1 MYYKQDF
8 SKLKSHLCGK
18 FNYLMRVIVL
28 CFFLSISTL
37 FVNAQN
43 KGRITGKVTDAAT
56 KQIIDYATVS
66 LYKQGA
72 AAPFNGVVT
81 DDKGNFTIPNLPAG
95 DYLVKIDFIGY
106 QQKVVAHAVISDAA
120 PVAALG
126 NILLA
131 PVQNTLQ
138 DVVITA
144 KRPTVE
150 NKIDRMVY
158 NPQNDLTA
166 QGGMAIDVLQKV
178 PQISVDIDGNVELQ
192 GNSNIRF
199 LINGKPSS
207 IFGSSLTEAL
217 QSIPASQIQSIEVIT
232 NPGAQ
237 YDATGTGGIINIIL
251 KQNNV
256 QGVNGS
262 VNLSA
267 GTRLENGSVNLNV
280 KKGNFAVGA
289 FFNGNERI
297 NTTTNTNA
305 QTRSK
310 NDSTGTTTNLLQNG
324 SSAFKRSGYQSGI
337 NFQWDLSKKD
347 QLTASFSYNHFGND
361 NVGSTSQEQLETGV
375 SNDILEDQFSKL
387 NSVSHF
393 HANSSDVSLGYK
405 KTFDK
410 KDETLDFLISSS
422 FGSNYNFASQN
433 QVFADGIT
441 PTSGTMSTN
450 PGTDRETDIS
460 LDYSY
465 PFSKSF
471 TLQTGAKAV
480 IEDISNSVVTDSLL
494 TNGLY
499 TPDAG
504 QTYGFNYNRD
514 IFAYYV
520 SGTFSL
526 FHDFINGMAGL
537 RYEYTHT
544 SADFANTNIPG
555 YGILAPSFVLQ
566 HKLSDDQSIK
576 FSYSYRLQRPDY
588 NDLDPFYNVSDPHNI
603 STGNPNL
610 KPELGHNFELG
621 YNKSFNNGPS
631 VYVSAFYRYN
641 TNDIQ
646 SFTTYYAT
654 LPVNG
659 ANYTDV
665 ELTQRYNIGSEINE
679 GANLFISIPV
689 SDKFSLRSNNF
700 FADRISKNPGD
711 PTVSGFAYRL
721 NLNASYEFAPSFAAE
736 VFGNYRSSQRTIQG
750 TSPAFAF
757 YNFAVRKQFWKKTA
771 SIGIT
776 AANPFANYISQTST
790 TNTGNSYQTSTREVP
805 FRSFGISLSYKFGK
819 LDFKKP
825 AKDDVPDDTSSP
837 TKAPDST
844 PR

>member
-1 MYYKQDF
+1 
-8 SKLKSHLCGK
+8 
-18 FNYLMRVIVL
+18 MRVIVL
-28 CFFLSISTL
+28 SIFLTICTFFA
-37 FVNAQN
+37 NAQN
-43 KGRITGKVTDAAT
+43 KGKITGKVTDATT
-56 KQIIDYATVS
+56 KQAIDYATIS
-66 LYKQGA
+66 LYKQGT

-81 DDKGNFTIPNLPAG
+81 DDKGNFTIPGLAAG
-95 DYLVKIDFIGY
+95 DYVVKIDFIGY
-106 QQKVVAHAVISDAA
+106 QQKVIAHAVITNAA
-120 PVAALG
+120 PTAALG
-126 NILLA
+126 NIFLA
-131 PVQNTLQ
+131 PVQNQLQ

-232 NPGAQ
+232 NPGAK

-280 KKGNFAVGA
+280 KKGGFSVGA
-289 FFNGNERI
+289 FFNGSERI
-297 NTTTNTNA
+297 NTTTLTNS
-305 QTRSK
+305 QTHST
-310 NDSTGTTTNLLQNG
+310 DATTGTTTDLMQDG

-361 NVGSTSQEQLETGV
+361 NVGTTNQEQLKTGV
-375 SNDILEDQFSKL
+375 SNDILQDQFSVL

-410 KDETLDFLISSS
+410 KDEELDFLISSS

-433 QVFADGIT
+433 QVFADDT

-460 LDYSY
+460 LDYTL
-465 PFSKSF
+465 PFSKNF
-471 TLQTGAKAV
+471 TLETGAKDV
-480 IEDISNSVVTDSLL
+480 IENISNNVITDTLGLGGGLL
-494 TNGLY
+494 
-499 TPDAG
+499 PDAG
-504 QTYGFNYNRD
+504 QTYNFNYNRNV
-514 IFAYYV
+514 FAYYV

-537 RYEYTHT
+537 RYEYTST
-544 SADFANTNIPG
+544 SSSFGDSNVPG
-555 YGILAPSFVLQ
+555 YGIFAPSFVLQ

-576 FSYSYRLQRPDY
+576 FSYSYRLQRPQYSDV
-588 NDLDPFYNVSDPHNI
+588 DPFLNVSDPHNI
-603 STGNPNL
+603 SVGNPDL

-621 YNKSFNNGPS
+621 YNKSFNSGPS
-631 VYVSAFYRYN
+631 IYLSAFYRYN

-646 SFTTYYAT
+646 SLTTYHAIYD
-654 LPVNG
+654 PNG
-659 ANYTDV
+659 TEYDDV
-665 ELTQRYNIGSEINE
+665 ELTTRSNIGSEINE

-689 SDKFSLRSNNF
+689 TGKFSLRSNNF
-700 FADRISKNPGD
+700 FADRISKNSDD
-711 PTVSGFAYRL
+711 PTVSGFTYRL

-757 YNFAVRKQFWKKTA
+757 YNFAVRKQLWNKKA
-771 SIGIT
+771 SIGLT
-776 AANPFANYISQTST
+776 AANPFSNYINQKT
-790 TNTGNSYQTSTREVP
+790 TINTNNSYETSIREVP
-805 FRSFGISLSYKFGK
+805 FRSFGISLTYKFGK
-819 LDFKKP
+819 LDFKKQP
-825 AKDDVPDDTSSP
+825 KEDMPDDTTSPNKTPDSSP
-837 TKAPDST
+837 
-844 PR
+844 R

>member
-1 MYYKQDF
+1 
-8 SKLKSHLCGK
+8 
-18 FNYLMRVIVL
+18 MRVIVL
-28 CFFLSISTL
+28 FIFLTISSFFA
-37 FVNAQN
+37 NAQN
-43 KGRITGKVTDAAT
+43 KGKITGKVTDAAT
-56 KQIIDYATVS
+56 KQVIDYATIS
-66 LYKQGA
+66 LYKQGS

-81 DDKGNFTIPNLPAG
+81 DEKGTFTIPNLAPG
-95 DYLVKIDFIGY
+95 DYIVKIDFIGY
-106 QQKVVAHAVISDAA
+106 QQKVIAHAVITDAA
-120 PVAALG
+120 PTAFLG
-126 NILLA
+126 DILLA
-131 PVQNTLQ
+131 PIQNQLQ

-150 NKIDRMVY
+150 NKIDKMVY
-158 NPQNDLTA
+158 NPQNDLSA
-166 QGGMAIDVLQKV
+166 QGGMAIDILQKV
-178 PQISVDIDGNVELQ
+178 PQLSVDIDGNVELQ

-232 NPGAQ
+232 NPGAK

-267 GTRLENGSVNLNV
+267 GTRLENGSFNLNA
-280 KKGNFAVGA
+280 KKGNFGVGV

-297 NTTTNTNA
+297 NTITNTNSE
-305 QTRSK
+305 TRSTDAAG
-310 NDSTGTTTNLLQNG
+310 NNIDLLQNG

-337 NFQWDLSKKD
+337 NFQWDVTKKD

-361 NVGSTSQEQLETGV
+361 NVGSTNQQLKTDSLDGGS
-375 SNDILEDQFSKL
+375 SNIQSIL

-410 KDETLDFLISSS
+410 KDEELDFLVSSS
-422 FGSNYNFASQN
+422 LGSNYNYASQ
-433 QVFADGIT
+433 QQSYLDGSL
-441 PTSGTMSTN
+441 PTSGSMSTN

-460 LDYSY
+460 LDYTY

-471 TLQTGAKAV
+471 TLETGAKAV
-480 IEDISNSVVTDSLL
+480 IEDISNNVTTDTLL
-494 TNGLY
+494 NNGVY
-499 TPDAG
+499 SPDAA
-504 QTYGFNYNRD
+504 QTYNFNYNRD
-514 IFAYYV
+514 VFAYYV

-526 FHDFINGMAGL
+526 FNDFIDGMAGL
-537 RYEYTHT
+537 RYEYTT
-544 SADFANTNIPG
+544 TNSSFANTNVPG

-566 HKLSDDQSIK
+566 HKLGDDQSIK
-576 FSYSYRLQRPDY
+576 FSYSYRLQRPQYSDV
-588 NDLDPFYNVSDPHNI
+588 DPFYNVSDPHNI
-603 STGNPNL
+603 STGNPDL
-610 KPELGHNFELG
+610 KPELGHNYELG

-631 VYVSAFYRYN
+631 IYVAAFYRYN

-659 ANYTDV
+659 TDYTNV
-665 ELTQRYNIGSEINE
+665 ELTSRYNLGSETNE
-679 GANLFISIPV
+679 GANIYISIPV
-689 SDKFSLRSNNF
+689 TGKFSLRSNNF
-700 FADRISKNPGD
+700 FADRISKNPND
-711 PTVSGFAYRL
+711 PTVSGFAYHL

-750 TSPAFAF
+750 TNPAFAF

-776 AANPFANYISQTST
+776 AANPFANYISQTSA
-790 TNTGNSYQTSTREVP
+790 TNTGNSYETSTREVP
-805 FRSFGISLSYKFGK
+805 FRSFGISLSYRFGK

-825 AKDDVPDDTSSP
+825 AKEDVPDDTTTP
-837 TKAPDST
+837 NKTPDSG
-844 PR
+844 PK

>member
-1 MYYKQDF
+1 
-8 SKLKSHLCGK
+8 
-18 FNYLMRVIVL
+18 MRTIVL
-28 CFFLSISTL
+28 FILLTIST
-37 FVNAQN
+37 FFAKAQN
-43 KGRITGKVTDAAT
+43 KGKITGKVTDATT
-56 KQIIDYATVS
+56 KQVIDYATIS

-72 AAPFNGVVT
+72 TAPFNGVVT
-81 DDKGNFTIPNLPAG
+81 DDKGNFTMQGLPTG
-95 DYLVKIDFIGY
+95 DYIVKIDFIGY
-106 QQKVVAHAVISDAA
+106 QQHVIAHAVITDAA
-120 PVAALG
+120 PTAALG

-131 PVQNTLQ
+131 PVQNQLQ

-150 NKIDRMVY
+150 NKIDKMVY

-166 QGGMAIDVLQKV
+166 QGGMAIDILQKV

-232 NPGAQ
+232 NPGAK

-267 GTRLENGSVNLNV
+267 GTRLENGSFNINA
-280 KKGNFAVGA
+280 KKGNFGVGA

-297 NTTTNTNA
+297 NTTTLTNA
-305 QTRSK
+305 TTKST
-310 NDSTGTTTNLLQNG
+310 DAATGTTTDLLQNG

-337 NFQWDLSKKD
+337 NFQWDVTKKD

-361 NVGSTSQEQLETGV
+361 NVGTTNQEQLETGV
-375 SNDILEDQFSKL
+375 SNDILKDQFSTL

-410 KDETLDFLISSS
+410 KDEELDFLVSSS
-422 FGSNYNFASQN
+422 LGSNYNYASQ
-433 QVFADGIT
+433 QQSYLDGSL
-441 PTSGTMSTN
+441 PTSGSMSTN

-460 LDYSY
+460 LDYTY
-465 PFSKSF
+465 PFSKTF
-471 TLQTGAKAV
+471 TLETGAKAV
-480 IEDISNSVVTDSLL
+480 IEDISNSVNTDTLL
-494 TNGLY
+494 NNGGY
-499 TPDAG
+499 SPDAG
-504 QTYGFNYNRD
+504 QTYNFNYNRD
-514 IFAYYV
+514 VFAYYV

-537 RYEYTHT
+537 RYEYTTT
-544 SADFANTNIPG
+544 SSSYGNTNVPG

-576 FSYSYRLQRPDY
+576 FSYSYRLQRPEYSDV
-588 NDLDPFYNVSDPHNI
+588 DPFYNVSDPHNI
-603 STGNPNL
+603 STGNPDL
-610 KPELGHNFELG
+610 KPELGHNYELG

-631 VYVSAFYRYN
+631 IYVSAFYRYN

-659 ANYTDV
+659 TDYTDV
-665 ELTQRYNIGSEINE
+665 ELTTRYNLGSETNE
-679 GANLFISIPV
+679 GANIYISIPV
-689 SDKFSLRSNNF
+689 TGKFSLRSNNF

-757 YNFAVRKQFWKKTA
+757 YNFAVRKQLWKKTA
-771 SIGIT
+771 SIGLT
-776 AANPFANYISQTST
+776 AANPFSNYIAQTAT

-805 FRSFGISLSYKFGK
+805 FRSFGISLTYKFGK

-825 AKDDVPDDTSSP
+825 AKEDVPDDTTSP
-837 TKAPDST
+837 NKTPDST

>member
-1 MYYKQDF
+1 
-8 SKLKSHLCGK
+8 
-18 FNYLMRVIVL
+18 MRVIVL
-28 CFFLSISTL
+28 FIFLTIST
-37 FVNAQN
+37 FFANAQN
-43 KGRITGKVTDAAT
+43 KGKITGKVTDATT
-56 KQIIDYATVS
+56 KQVIDYATIS
-66 LYKQGA
+66 IYKQGA
-72 AAPFNGVVT
+72 TAPFNGVVT
-81 DDKGNFTIPNLPAG
+81 DDKGNFTLQGLATG
-95 DYLVKIDFIGY
+95 DYIVKIEFIGY
-106 QQKVVAHAVISDAA
+106 QQNVIAHAVITDSA
-120 PVAALG
+120 PTAALG
-126 NILLA
+126 NIFLA
-131 PVQNTLQ
+131 PVQNQLQ

-150 NKIDRMVY
+150 NKIDKMVY

-166 QGGMAIDVLQKV
+166 QGGMAIDILQKV

-232 NPGAQ
+232 NPGAK

-267 GTRLENGSVNLNV
+267 GTRLENGSFNINA
-280 KKGNFAVGA
+280 KKGNFGVGA

-297 NTTTNTNA
+297 NTTTLTNA
-305 QTRSK
+305 TTKST
-310 NDSTGTTTNLLQNG
+310 DATTGTTTDLLQNG

-337 NFQWDLSKKD
+337 NFQWDVTKKD

-361 NVGSTSQEQLETGV
+361 NVGTTNQEQLETGI
-375 SNDILEDQFSKL
+375 SNDILKDQFSTL

-410 KDETLDFLISSS
+410 KDEELDFLVSSS
-422 FGSNYNFASQN
+422 LGSNYNYASQ
-433 QVFADGIT
+433 QQSYLDGT
-441 PTSGTMSTN
+441 LPSGSMSTN

-460 LDYSY
+460 LDYTY

-471 TLQTGAKAV
+471 TLETGAKAV
-480 IEDISNSVVTDSLL
+480 IEDISNSVATDTLL
-494 TNGLY
+494 NNGGY
-499 TPDAG
+499 SPDAG
-504 QTYGFNYNRD
+504 QTYNFNYNRD
-514 IFAYYV
+514 VFAYYI

-537 RYEYTHT
+537 RYEYTST
-544 SADFANTNIPG
+544 SSSYANTNVPG

-576 FSYSYRLQRPDY
+576 FSYSYRLQRPEYSDV
-588 NDLDPFYNVSDPHNI
+588 DPFYNVSDPHNI

-631 VYVSAFYRYN
+631 IYLSAFYRYN

-646 SFTTYYAT
+646 SLTTYYNT
-654 LPVNG
+654 YNVNG
-659 ANYTDV
+659 TDYNDV
-665 ELTQRYNIGSEINE
+665 ELTTRSNIGSEINE

-689 SDKFSLRSNNF
+689 TGKFSLRSNNF
-700 FADRISKNPGD
+700 FADRISKNPFDPLNPGD
-711 PTVSGFAYRL
+711 PTRVSGFAYRL

-757 YNFAVRKQFWKKTA
+757 YNFAVRKQLWKKTA
-771 SIGIT
+771 SIGLT
-776 AANPFANYISQTST
+776 AANPFSNYIAQTAT

-805 FRSFGISLSYKFGK
+805 FRSFGISLTYKFGK

-825 AKDDVPDDTSSP
+825 AKEDVPDDTTSP
-837 TKAPDST
+837 NKTPDSG
-844 PR
+844 PK

>member
-1 MYYKQDF
+1 
-8 SKLKSHLCGK
+8 
-18 FNYLMRVIVL
+18 MRTIVL
-28 CFFLSISTL
+28 FIALTIST
-37 FVNAQN
+37 FFANAQN
-43 KGRITGKVTDAAT
+43 KGKITGKVTDATT
-56 KQIIDYATVS
+56 KQVIDYATIS

-72 AAPFNGVVT
+72 TAPFNGVVT
-81 DDKGNFTIPNLPAG
+81 DEKGNFTVQGLATG
-95 DYLVKIDFIGY
+95 DYVVKIDFIGY
-106 QQKVVAHAVISDAA
+106 QQKVIAHAVITDAA
-120 PVAALG
+120 PTAALG
-126 NILLA
+126 NIFLA
-131 PVQNTLQ
+131 PVQNQLQ

-150 NKIDRMVY
+150 NKIDKMVY

-166 QGGMAIDVLQKV
+166 QGGMAIDILQKV

-232 NPGAQ
+232 NPGAK

-267 GTRLENGSVNLNV
+267 GTRLENGSFNINA
-280 KKGNFAVGA
+280 KKGNFGVGA

-297 NTTTNTNA
+297 NTTTLTNA
-305 QTRSK
+305 TTKST
-310 NDSTGTTTNLLQNG
+310 DATTGTTTDLLQNG

-337 NFQWDLSKKD
+337 NFQWDVTKKD

-361 NVGSTSQEQLETGV
+361 NVGTTNQEQLETGV
-375 SNDILEDQFSKL
+375 SNDILKDQFSTL

-410 KDETLDFLISSS
+410 KDEELDFLVSSS
-422 FGSNYNFASQN
+422 LGSNYNYASQ
-433 QVFADGIT
+433 QQSYLDGSL
-441 PTSGTMSTN
+441 PTSGSMSTN

-460 LDYSY
+460 LDYTY
-465 PFSKSF
+465 PFSKTF
-471 TLQTGAKAV
+471 TLETGAKAV
-480 IEDISNSVVTDSLL
+480 IEDISNSVATDTLL
-494 TNGLY
+494 NNGGY
-499 TPDAG
+499 SPDAG
-504 QTYGFNYNRD
+504 QTYNFNYNRD
-514 IFAYYV
+514 VFAYYI

-537 RYEYTHT
+537 RYEYTST
-544 SADFANTNIPG
+544 SSSYANTNVPG

-576 FSYSYRLQRPDY
+576 FSYSYRLQRPEYSDV
-588 NDLDPFYNVSDPHNI
+588 DPFYNVSDPHNI

-631 VYVSAFYRYN
+631 IYLSAFYRYN

-646 SFTTYYAT
+646 SLTTYYNT
-654 LPVNG
+654 YNVNG
-659 ANYTDV
+659 TDYNDV
-665 ELTQRYNIGSEINE
+665 ELTTRSNIGSEINE

-689 SDKFSLRSNNF
+689 TGKFSLRSNNF
-700 FADRISKNPGD
+700 FADRISKNPFDPLNPGD
-711 PTVSGFAYRL
+711 PTRVSGFAYRL

-757 YNFAVRKQFWKKTA
+757 YNFAVRKQLWKKTA
-771 SIGIT
+771 SIGLT
-776 AANPFANYISQTST
+776 AANPFSNYIKQTAT
-790 TNTGNSYQTSTREVP
+790 TNTGNSYETSTREVP
-805 FRSFGISLSYKFGK
+805 FRSFGISLTYKFGK

-825 AKDDVPDDTSSP
+825 AKEDVPDDTTTP
-837 TKAPDST
+837 NKTPDSG
-844 PR
+844 PK